1 MGHSTN
7 RESACSFLN
16 TVVAGNVREAYDKFV
31 SQDFIHH
38 NAHFKG
44 DRESLLLAMEED
56 ATKNPNKKLEIK
68 LTLVDRDFVT
78 TYSHIQHKPEDIGIA
93 AAHIFRFE
101 NSKIVELWDVAI
113 FIPEDSP
120 NENGMF

>member
-1 MGHSTN
+1 
-7 RESACSFLN
+7 
-16 TVVAGNVREAYDKFV
+16 
-31 SQDFIHH
+31 
-38 NAHFKG
+38 
-44 DRESLLLAMEED
+44 MEED

-68 LTLVDRDFVT
+68 LAIVDRGFVT
-78 TYSHIQHKPEDIGIA
+78 TYSHIQHKPEDSGIA

-120 NENGMF
+120 NENSMFWNVTINENVLTKYFDRLRNSYTRNLVKIG